1 MYEDHDPG
9 QSRGNIKGGYFQKVI
24 PVDSTQ
30 RHKPVC
36 IAQTVN
42 ARVEL
47 ASKSAKLVV
56 GLAKS
61 GLRETNDAPC
71 ELCLRG

>member
-9 QSRGNIKGGYFQKVI
+9 QSRGNIKGEYFQKLI

-30 RHKPVC
+30 CHNSVC

-42 ARVEL
+42 ARVEF
-47 ASKSAKLVV
+47 ASNSTKLVV

-61 GLRETNDAPC
+61 GIRETNDAPC

>member
-1 MYEDHDPG
+1 MYQDDDPG

-42 ARVEL
+42 ARVEF